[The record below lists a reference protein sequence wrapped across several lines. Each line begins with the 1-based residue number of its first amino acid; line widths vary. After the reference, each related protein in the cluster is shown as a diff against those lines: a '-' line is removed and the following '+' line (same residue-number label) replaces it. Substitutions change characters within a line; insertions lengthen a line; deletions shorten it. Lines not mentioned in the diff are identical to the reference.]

1 MYILMWCLI
10 PVGVSASVGDAQAS
24 VSQLATLVTQVLES
38 NLEISRRMENLE
50 QQTLR
55 RLPSTNYTSAYRAAS
70 LSPSLA
76 EMNTTDDNESI
87 ATIKGSASGL
97 QNRRND
103 ELDCSFGFSFDQD
116 LEISRPYTRAVKRR
130 AVCSTT
136 SSEIHTMGW
145 SCLSGL
151 SLAEVSH
158 ISVINLP
165 VVPKELWNGERYFSS
180 QFDPVG
186 FVLSK
191 PQSEPSF
198 SLTTHSTP
206 TRSRPS
212 KTLGPVT
219 SVQKGGR
226 LSMIKEEVPVVARKN
241 SLLGMLSALVS
252 KKLWCFRSIT
262 DYINVVGASLSGKTT
277 ILNHLQLLY
286 GNGISIIERLTASK
300 DIERNLVHMFLSAS
314 HSHDMEVR
322 SIIKNVL

>member
-1 MYILMWCLI
+1 M
-10 PVGVSASVGDAQAS
+10 GDAQAS

-55 RLPSTNYTSAYRAAS
+55 RSPSTNYTSACRAAS

-87 ATIKGSASGL
+87 ATIKGDASGL

-103 ELDCSFGFSFDQD
+103 ELNCSFGFSFDQD
-116 LEISRPYTRAVKRR
+116 LEISRPYTRAVKRH
-130 AVCSTT
+130 AVCSTA

-180 QFDPVG
+180 QFDPIG

-198 SLTTHSTP
+198 SRTTRSTP

-219 SVQKGGR
+219 SVQKGGG
-226 LSMIKEEVPVVARKN
+226 LSMIKEDSEVPVAARKI

-252 KKLWCFRSIT
+252 RELWCYPSIT
-262 DYINVVGASLSGKTT
+262 DYINIVGASLSGKTT

-286 GNGISIIERLTASK
+286 GNGISIIERLTASE
-300 DIERNLVHMFLSAS
+300 DIERNLVHIFLSAS
-314 HSHDMEVR
+314 YSYDMEVR
-322 SIIKNVL
+322 SIIENVL